1 MQTFTIYQK
10 EFIMNKIKFY
20 NYSINNIPIEIGKI
34 QGNRISMEDYYFID
48 TYKELIIIM
57 IFDGHGGKTIS
68 TNIYKYLNDL
78 HELIYRYYL
87 SKISY
92 KSFIN
97 SINKFFVILDK
108 LFIKYKNEG
117 STISIIYV
125 SNKTIYHVNLGDS
138 KMIYINKSNN
148 ILYHNVLYHNILYQ
162 SKQHRPNNYNEAK
175 RILKNNT
182 INNNRIDNKLSV
194 SRTIG
199 DYTYKL
205 YNNKY
210 NGILSPVSCIPSYKS
225 ITIENNSY
233 IILATDGF
241 WDYIT
246 NNEILKIINLNDTHK
261 NYVNNLIFKAIQNGS
276 NDNIILILLEL

>member
-1 MQTFTIYQK
+1 MQTFNISQK

-68 TNIYKYLNDL
+68 SNIYKYLNNL
-78 HELIYRYYL
+78 HELIYNYYL
-87 SKISY
+87 TKISY

-97 SINKFFVILDK
+97 SINNFFVTLDK

-117 STISIIYV
+117 STVSIIYI
-125 SNKTIYHVNLGDS
+125 SNNDIYHINLGDS

-148 ILYHNVLYHNILYQ
+148 ILFQ
-162 SKQHRPNNYNEAK
+162 SKQHRPKNYNEAK

-210 NGILSPVSCIPSYKS
+210 NGIISPVSCIPSYKS
-225 ITIENNSY
+225 ITIQNNSY

-246 NNEILKIINLNDTHK
+246 NDEIFKIINLNDTHK

-276 NDNIILILLEL
+276 NDNIILILLKL

>member
-1 MQTFTIYQK
+1 MQTFTISQK
-10 EFIMNKIKFY
+10 KIITNKIKFY
-20 NYSINNIPIEIGKI
+20 NYSINNIPISIGKI

-48 TYKELIIIM
+48 NYKELIIIM
-57 IFDGHGGKTIS
+57 VFDGHGGEIIS

-78 HELIYRYYL
+78 HELMYRYYL

-97 SINKFFVILDK
+97 SINKFFVTLDK
-108 LFIKYKNEG
+108 LFIKYKNQG
-117 STISIIYV
+117 STLSIVYISNKIIYH
-125 SNKTIYHVNLGDS
+125 INLGDS

-148 ILYHNVLYHNILYQ
+148 ITYHNIIYQ
-162 SKQHRPNNYNEAK
+162 SKQHRPNNYKEAR

-210 NGILSPVSCIPSYKS
+210 NGIISPVSCIPSYKS

-246 NNEILKIINLNDTHK
+246 NDEIFKIINLNDTHK

-276 NDNIILILLEL
+276 NDNIMLVLIEL